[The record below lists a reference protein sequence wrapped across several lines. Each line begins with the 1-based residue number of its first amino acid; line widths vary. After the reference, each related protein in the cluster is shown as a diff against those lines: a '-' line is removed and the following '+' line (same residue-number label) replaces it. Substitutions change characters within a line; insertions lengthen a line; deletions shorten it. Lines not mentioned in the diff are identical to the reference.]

1 MGAEPVAD
9 AGAVHVQFTEHV
21 SHGERAMPSRQRV
34 QDLISRVQA
43 GDILGAF
50 AEFYADDVAMQENAN
65 EPTVGKD
72 ANRVREEAFVAS
84 VAEVHENRAA
94 SFVVDGDRAAIQWV
108 LEFTGQDGVR
118 RRMDQLAY
126 QTWRGDHIVHERF
139 YYDSA
144 AVVAGAAATA

>member
-1 MGAEPVAD
+1 
-9 AGAVHVQFTEHV
+9 
-21 SHGERAMPSRQRV
+21 MPSRQRV

-72 ANRVREEAFVAS
+72 ANRTREEAFVAS

-118 RRMDQLAY
+118 YRMDQLAY

-139 YYDSA
+139 YYDPT
-144 AVVAGAAATA
+144 AVVGGAAATA